1 MDAPFVRLMNEL
13 LHILRRSKHRIN
25 LIIIGY
31 IISIIFHRRFAY
43 RIQIQKIRSQFLN
56 VVQLLDNP
64 S

>member
-1 MDAPFVRLMNEL
+1 MDAPFVRLMNEF
-13 LHILRRSKHRIN
+13 LHILYRAEHRID

-31 IISIIFHRRFAY
+31 VIAIIFHRRFAY